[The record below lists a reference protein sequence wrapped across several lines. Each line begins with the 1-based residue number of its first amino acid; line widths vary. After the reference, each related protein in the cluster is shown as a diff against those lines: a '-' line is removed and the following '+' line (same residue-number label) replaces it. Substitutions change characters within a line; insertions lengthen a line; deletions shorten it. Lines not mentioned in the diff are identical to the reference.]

1 MPVSLADRAELTDLV
16 SRLGRWLDD
25 ASTATPADLLTDDVT
40 VSTPGG
46 QATGRDAVVA
56 QALRTHAHVVTQH
69 VITDVLADVE
79 AGHATVTANLLA
91 TFAREGGPETLGE
104 RYAFTA
110 RRTGAGWRLRSI
122 EVLPLWRRG
131 A

>member
-1 MPVSLADRAELTDLV
+1 MPVSLTDRAELTDLV

-25 ASTATPADLLTDDVT
+25 ASTVTPADLLTDDATVT
-40 VSTPGG
+40 TPGG
-46 QATGRDAVVA
+46 TATGRDAVVA

-79 AGHATVTANLLA
+79 DDRATVSANLLA
-91 TFAREGGPETLGE
+91 TFARETGPETLGE

-122 EVLPLWRRG
+122 EVLPLWRR
-131 A
+131 AA